1 MNKLNL
7 NVIILRG
14 IILFPNNEIRI
25 ELDKEDSKNV
35 IEIIKTNEQNK
46 VLVVNKIDEL
56 EETNVNLP
64 NYGVIGTID
73 ETIELPNNK
82 IRIDING
89 IKRVK
94 ILEYFNLNTNL
105 NIKAL
110 VEEIEIEKIEEKK
123 EKVFVNKL
131 KKEIEKYIHELPYVS
146 NSIINVI
153 KNVTDLNEI
162 TDVIAPY
169 LNVSQDRLLVYLNE
183 LDCVKR
189 ASMIVEDINEEIES
203 YNIERE
209 LDIKVNQEVN
219 KNQREYLLK
228 EKIKAIKLELGE
240 ASLKDE
246 EVSNLYS
253 KVDQLKANENIKLKI
268 KNEIKRYENLSNM
281 SPEADIVRNY
291 IDWMVSLP
299 WNQYTIDNDDL
310 EDVRMK
316 LDKTHNGLEE
326 VKSRIIEYLA
336 VKQMTNNLRGPIICL
351 VGPPGVG
358 KTSLAFSIAN
368 SMNRNFVKISVG
380 GINDEAELIGHRRTY
395 LGANPGRIISSLKK
409 ASSSNPVFLIDE
421 IDKMMKNYKGDPA
434 SVLLEILDP
443 EQNKY
448 FSDNYIEEEYDLSK
462 VMFIATANTVED
474 IPLALRD
481 RLEIVMLSGYTEYEK
496 LDIARN
502 YLLPKICKEH
512 GINIKGIEIKDE
524 LLLKII
530 RNYTKEAGVR
540 ELDRLLSTIIRKV
553 ITTLSQKRICINKF
567 IIDKNKIKEYLGI
580 EKYLDNPKIK
590 NDIGVVN
597 GLAYTTYG
605 GDTLQIEVNIFKG
618 NGKLILTGSLG
629 EVMKESALIALD
641 YIKANYK
648 SFKINYD
655 KLINSDIHIHFP
667 EGAIP
672 KDGPSAGIS
681 ITTAIISAL
690 TNLKVP
696 SNLALTGEITLR
708 GNVLSIGGLKEKS
721 MGASRNNIKTIIIP
735 DGNIKDLDKIDKK
748 ILEEIEFIPVKNYKE
763 VYKIIKGDK

>member
-64 NYGVIGTID
+64 NYGVIGIIE

-153 KNVTDLNEI
+153 KNVNDLNEI

-169 LNVSQDRLLVYLNE
+169 LNVSQDRLLVYLSE
-183 LDCVKR
+183 LDCIKR
-189 ASMIVEDINEEIES
+189 TSMIVEDINEEIES

-567 IIDKNKIKEYLGI
+567 IIDKNKIKEYLGT

-655 KLINSDIHIHFP
+655 ELINSDIHIHFP